1 MCFLK
6 SRMKNVPTLPPFL
19 TSVILTN
26 CHQAPTAWIGG
37 SSASPSTDPVP
48 GPDLEMQAYGLPRL
62 PE

>member
-1 MCFLK
+1 
-6 SRMKNVPTLPPFL
+6 MKNVPTLPPFL